1 MKKRKGADQ
10 LLAVALSASMVV
22 SMNAPI
28 AAWAD
33 TGEESS
39 AAVGSQVAETEPVVP
54 VEEQVADST
63 AEPTV
68 ESPEVVDV
76 VKTTE
81 TPVAFAAGETQN
93 ATAVATI
100 DGIAYDTLAAAIAAV
115 PDSGATPTTIT
126 LNSDAA
132 GEVKING
139 DKNII
144 LDLNSHTY
152 NAVQGVGS
160 TGTETNGMQLIKGS
174 TVVIKNGTMT
184 ASANAG
190 LHFMIKNYGDLTL
203 ENVVVQASGLGNGD
217 STVNNCGNLTV
228 RGANARIA
236 APQDGYAVT
245 TGNYVVGTH
254 PRTVI
259 EAGTIDSVYTEGS
272 FWEASGAGQD
282 HSSSTVST
290 EITGGTI
297 GSIGISYWDA
307 AKDLA
312 WTFDVGPDATIGTVN
327 DFAAN
332 VGTGYYASLKDA
344 IAAAQPGDTVTL
356 TNDVQL
362 SRSGDALQVS
372 GADKSIVL
380 DLNGKSIVADE
391 TIGAKVTDGAKLT
404 VRDSAEGGKI
414 QLVKYG
420 FEVVGDT
427 KYTDGSKPDP
437 SNAVSSTLTLEGG
450 TIANSGG
457 YAATVYPYGNGATLN
472 VTGGTIENTYAN
484 GAVDG
489 GFAVSGNGTRNGT
502 LDRGGIAV
510 NVTGGTIKSVQDCAV
525 YLPGYGDV
533 SITGGTVEGWTGI
546 EIDSGNLSI
555 GGDAVVKSTYQGDGT
570 RKYKTSGDGNYNFG
584 AALAVVSKG
593 SQAATGYYG
602 HMNIDIAGGTLESA
616 SYYAIDEY
624 NLAHVQDNAKAS
636 TPYIDSLAITGGTF
650 KGSVGA
656 ILSDNMTGFVTGG
669 TYSSDPAAY
678 IPAGYETTQTVD
690 SMWEVAAVAV
700 AKVGDIEYAS
710 LQDAIDATADG
721 QAISLIA
728 NATENVTVP
737 ATANC
742 TLDLAGYTLNGGT
755 VASKA
760 ALTNNGTLV
769 IKDSV
774 GGGAVKRNDSQ
785 TAGYYVVDN
794 QGTMTVDGG
803 SFSNNSGFYD
813 EAKNTW
819 SAASLVRNGGVAA
832 DRANTLIVNGG
843 TFEQPG
849 FIVVKNDDYGK
860 LTVNGG
866 TFRTQDQTYT
876 QKDGVQATSVNSA
889 IQNWGQAT
897 VSGGDIQGALWVDT
911 WSNDLPS
918 SEMTVGGNVRFK
930 GKVVMGSYASQHGI
944 SKQAILKV
952 TGGTFD
958 VESWS
963 VPSEAALVSLTGGTY
978 SAQIPAGYVADGYLV
993 EPDAGNTTYTVKKA
1007 SETENKVQVVDKD
1020 GNATGAAKSVS
1031 EVVAEV
1037 QKSGGSLVLAGDV
1050 AETSGITIP
1059 APQVGTEAKPV
1070 IIELNGN
1077 DVTASGTDAAVK
1089 VGEGAELV
1097 ISDAKGSG
1105 VISSTSTQAPAVEV
1119 AGTVTLDGATVTSS
1133 SNDGIKVAAGATL
1146 TVKSGVVE
1154 AKAATPKLEYRS
1166 ARSAAPGQYG
1176 ISAVGEQGKTTT
1188 LNIEGGKIS
1197 GEAGALSIGQNVN
1210 CSVKG
1215 GVFNSDVSQYMDS
1228 QNYKQTEAN
1237 GLYYVAPNATNAY
1250 NVAQFKTNAADPSTW
1265 TAPTA
1270 PSGQTFAGWYA
1281 DSQYGTP
1288 STATEGTAYAKF
1300 VNIADVMKFKGG
1312 SLRMDATPSVSEG
1325 LRFGYSLFLPEEMQF
1340 VSSGWKYTIKG
1351 TDYTKV
1357 AEHQA
1362 LYDSGVIDTNLVF
1375 LNVPKND
1382 YAEDISVEMYVTY
1395 KTSDGTTVTFK
1406 EPTAQIR
1413 SVNKVAQ
1420 FILDSPNASAEEK
1433 EYAQKIL
1440 A

>member
-39 AAVGSQVAETEPVVP
+39 AVVGSQVAETEPVVP
-54 VEEQVADST
+54 VEEQVTDSS

-68 ESPEVVDV
+68 ESSEIVDV

-100 DGIAYDTLAAAIAAV
+100 DGTAYDTLAAAIAAV

-126 LNSDAA
+126 LNSDAT
-132 GEVKING
+132 GGVKING
-139 DKNII
+139 DKNVI

-152 NAVQGVGS
+152 NVVQGVGS

-190 LHFMIKNYGDLTL
+190 LHFMIKNYCDLTL

-228 RGANARIA
+228 RGANASIA
-236 APQDGYAVT
+236 APQGGYAVT

-259 EAGTIDSVYTEGS
+259 EAGAIDSVYTEGS

-427 KYTDGSKPDP
+427 TYTDGSKPDP

-510 NVTGGTIKSVQDCAV
+510 NVTGGTIKSAQDCAV

-602 HMNIDIAGGTLESA
+602 HMNIDIAGGALESA

-636 TPYIDSLAITGGTF
+636 TPYIDSLTITGGTF

-794 QGTMTVDGG
+794 QGTMTVDDG
-803 SFSNNSGFYD
+803 SYSNNSGFYD

-843 TFEQPG
+843 TFEQSG

-860 LTVNGG
+860 LTVSGG

-978 SAQIPAGYVADGYLV
+978 SAQIPAGCVADGYLV

-1050 AETSGITIP
+1050 AETSGISIP
-1059 APQVGTEAKPV
+1059 APQTGTEAKPV
-1070 IIELNGN
+1070 TIELNGN
-1077 DVTASGTDAAVK
+1077 SVTTDSANAAVK
-1089 VGEGAELV
+1089 VEEGAELV
-1097 ISDAKGSG
+1097 ISDAKGAG

-1154 AKAATPKLEYRS
+1154 AKAATPKLEYLS

-1250 NVAQFKTNAADPSTW
+1250 NVAQFKTNTADPSTW

-1300 VNIADVMKFKGG
+1300 VDISSVVEFRGG
-1312 SLRMDATPSVSEG
+1312 SLRIDAAPETQGSI
-1325 LRFGYSLFLPEEMQF
+1325 RFGYSLRVPEGSQL
-1340 VSSGWKYTIKG
+1340 VGAGWDCTIEGKEYKYDATNFA
-1351 TDYTKV
+1351 T
-1357 AEHQA
+1357 
-1362 LYDSGVIDTNLVF
+1362 YDTGRTAVNLV
-1375 LNVPKND
+1375 LRNTPKAHYGTQIATIMN
-1382 YAEDISVEMYVTY
+1382 MTY
-1395 KTSDGTTVTFK
+1395 KTVDGTTVTTK
-1406 EPTAQIR
+1406 DIVQTR
-1413 SVNKVAQ
+1413 SINQVAQ
-1420 FILDSPNASAEEK
+1420 YILNSSTASADEK
-1433 EYAQKIL
+1433 EYATKIL

>member
-54 VEEQVADST
+54 VEEQVADSS

-100 DGIAYDTLAAAIAAV
+100 DGTAYDTLAAAIAAV

-126 LNSDAA
+126 LNSDAT
-132 GEVKING
+132 GGVKING
-139 DKNII
+139 DKNVI

-152 NAVQGVGS
+152 NVVQGVGS

-190 LHFMIKNYGDLTL
+190 LHFMIKNYCDLTL

-228 RGANARIA
+228 RGANASIA
-236 APQDGYAVT
+236 APQGGYAVT

-259 EAGTIDSVYTEGS
+259 EAGAIDSVYTEGS

-356 TNDVQL
+356 TNDVRL

-427 KYTDGSKPDP
+427 TYTDGSKPDP

-669 TYSSDPAAY
+669 TYSSDPVAY

-690 SMWEVAAVAV
+690 SRWEVAAVAV
-700 AKVGDIEYAS
+700 AKVGDAEYAS
-710 LQDAIDATADG
+710 LQDAIDAAADG
-721 QAISLIA
+721 QTISLIA
-728 NATENVTVP
+728 DATENVIVP

-742 TLDLAGYTLNGGT
+742 TLDLVGHTLNGGT
-755 VASKA
+755 VAGKA

-774 GGGAVKRNDSQ
+774 GGGAVKRDDSQ

-832 DRANTLIVNGG
+832 DRANTLTVNGG
-843 TFEQPG
+843 TFEQSG

-978 SAQIPAGYVADGYLV
+978 SAQIPAGCVADGYLV

-1037 QKSGGSLVLAGDV
+1037 QKSGGSLVLAGNV
-1050 AETSGITIP
+1050 AETGGITIP
-1059 APQVGTEAKPV
+1059 APQTGQKVESVT
-1070 IIELNGN
+1070 IELNGN

-1119 AGTVTLDGATVTSS
+1119 AGMVTLDGATVTSS

-1215 GVFNSDVSQYMDS
+1215 GVFNSNVSQYMDG

-1237 GLYYVAPNATNAY
+1237 GLYYVAPNADNAY

-1288 STATEGTAYAKF
+1288 STATEGTAYANF

-1312 SLRMDATPSVSEG
+1312 SLRMDAAPETADS
-1325 LRFGYSLFLPEEMQF
+1325 LRFGYSLSLPKEMQL
-1340 VSSGWKYTIKG
+1340 VGAGWKYVIENSERTLAAKNFA
-1351 TDYTKV
+1351 T
-1357 AEHQA
+1357 
-1362 LYDSGVIDTNLVF
+1362 YDNGQTDTNLV
-1375 LNVPKND
+1375 VTDIPKNA
-1382 YAEDISVEMYVTY
+1382 YGKDIPVVMYVTY
-1395 KTSDGTTVTFK
+1395 KTSDGTTVTFEDSDK
-1406 EPTAQIR
+1406 KIR
-1413 SVNKVAQ
+1413 SVNQVAQ
-1420 FILDSPNASAEEK
+1420 FILNSPSASAAEK
-1433 EYAQKIL
+1433 EHARKIL

>member
-1 MKKRKGADQ
+1 
-10 LLAVALSASMVV
+10 
-22 SMNAPI
+22 MNAPI

-39 AAVGSQVAETEPVVP
+39 AVVGSQVAETEPVVP
-54 VEEQVADST
+54 VEEQVTDSS

-68 ESPEVVDV
+68 ESSEIVDV

-100 DGIAYDTLAAAIAAV
+100 DGTAYDTLAAAIAAV

-126 LNSDAA
+126 LNSDAT
-132 GEVKING
+132 GGVKING
-139 DKNII
+139 DKNVI

-152 NAVQGVGS
+152 NVVQGVGS

-190 LHFMIKNYGDLTL
+190 LHFMIKNYCDLTL

-228 RGANARIA
+228 RGANASIA
-236 APQDGYAVT
+236 APQGGYAVT

-259 EAGTIDSVYTEGS
+259 EAGAIDSVYTEGS

-427 KYTDGSKPDP
+427 TYTDGSKPDP

-510 NVTGGTIKSVQDCAV
+510 NVTGGTIKSAQDCAV

-602 HMNIDIAGGTLESA
+602 HMIIDIAGGALESA

-636 TPYIDSLAITGGTF
+636 TPYIDSLTITGGTF

-843 TFEQPG
+843 TFEQSG

-860 LTVNGG
+860 LTVSGG

-978 SAQIPAGYVADGYLV
+978 SAQIPAGCVADGYLV

-1037 QKSGGSLVLAGDV
+1037 QKSGGSLVLAGNV
-1050 AETSGITIP
+1050 AETGGITIP
-1059 APQVGTEAKPV
+1059 APQTGQKVESVT
-1070 IIELNGN
+1070 IELNGN

-1154 AKAATPKLEYRS
+1154 AKAATPKLEYLS

-1250 NVAQFKTNAADPSTW
+1250 NVAQFKTNTADPSTW

-1300 VNIADVMKFKGG
+1300 VDISSVVEFRGG
-1312 SLRMDATPSVSEG
+1312 SLRIDAAPETQGSI
-1325 LRFGYSLFLPEEMQF
+1325 RFGYSLRVPEGSQL
-1340 VSSGWKYTIKG
+1340 VGAGWDCTIEGKEYKYDATNFA
-1351 TDYTKV
+1351 T
-1357 AEHQA
+1357 
-1362 LYDSGVIDTNLVF
+1362 YDTGRTAVNLV
-1375 LNVPKND
+1375 LRNTPKAHYGTQIATIMN
-1382 YAEDISVEMYVTY
+1382 MTY
-1395 KTSDGTTVTFK
+1395 KTVDGTTVTTK
-1406 EPTAQIR
+1406 DIVQTR
-1413 SVNKVAQ
+1413 SINQVAQ
-1420 FILDSPNASAEEK
+1420 YILNSSTASADEK
-1433 EYAQKIL
+1433 EYATKIL

>member
-54 VEEQVADST
+54 VEEQVADSS

-68 ESPEVVDV
+68 ESSEVVDV

-100 DGIAYDTLAAAIAAV
+100 DGTAYDTLAAAIAAV

-126 LNSDAA
+126 LNSDAT
-132 GEVKING
+132 GGVKING
-139 DKNII
+139 DKNVI

-152 NAVQGVGS
+152 NVVQGVGS

-190 LHFMIKNYGDLTL
+190 LHFMIKNYCDLTL

-228 RGANARIA
+228 RGANASIA
-236 APQDGYAVT
+236 APQGGYAVT
-245 TGNYVVGTH
+245 TGNYVVGTY

-259 EAGTIDSVYTEGS
+259 EAGAIDSVYTEGS

-414 QLVKYG
+414 QLVEYG

-427 KYTDGSKPDP
+427 TYADGSKPDP

-489 GFAVSGNGTRNGT
+489 GFAVSGNGTRNGS
-502 LDRGGIAV
+502 LDYGGIAV
-510 NVTGGTIKSVQDCAV
+510 NVTGGTIKSAQDCAM

-555 GGDAVVKSTYQGDGT
+555 GGDAVVKSTYQGDGM

-678 IPAGYETTQTVD
+678 IPAGYETTQ
-690 SMWEVAAVAV
+690 S
-700 AKVGDIEYAS
+700 GGEYVVQAS
-710 LQDAIDATADG
+710 
-721 QAISLIA
+721 
-728 NATENVTVP
+728 
-737 ATANC
+737 
-742 TLDLAGYTLNGGT
+742 DLAQMTIDGITTTYSDPAELI
-755 VASKA
+755 A
-760 ALTNNGTLV
+760 ALTGASGKAIDVKMMSDVEVGGYIPVAEGQTVTLDMNGKTLTSSYAGSFIQNKGTLTITGNGTVYTTDAEAQGRHTVTNYGTLV
-769 IKDSV
+769 IES
-774 GGGAVKRNDSQ
+774 
-785 TAGYYVVDN
+785 
-794 QGTMTVDGG
+794 GTFG
-803 SFSNNSGFYD
+803 SDKSRGN
-813 EAKNTW
+813 A
-819 SAASLVRNGGVAA
+819 VRNYGTA
-832 DRANTLIVNGG
+832 TINGG
-843 TFEQPG
+843 TFTACDNYTNGGYAYAVANGSSSYPNAAMTIQNATVFGKMNGVIACDGGTLDVKGGAYNLGDGSTSNNFRLAYVSGNGTVNIEG
-849 FIVVKNDDYGK
+849 GVFTRNVKNNYGFF
-860 LTVNGG
+860 GG
-866 TFRTQDQTYT
+866 GDSSEGTT
-876 QKDGVQATSVNSA
+876 GSIN
-889 IQNWGQAT
+889 
-897 VSGGDIQGALWVDT
+897 VSGGEF
-911 WSNDLPS
+911 ND
-918 SEMTVGGNVRFK
+918 EIN
-930 GKVVMGSYASQHGI
+930 
-944 SKQAILKV
+944 QAILLDSGSVNISGGMFKDAIAAGKNAKV
-952 TGGTFD
+952 A
-958 VESWS
+958 V
-963 VPSEAALVSLTGGTY
+963 AGGTY
-978 SAQIPAGYVADGYLV
+978 SAQIPAGLVAEGYLV
-993 EPDAGNTTYTVKKA
+993 EPDADNTTYTVKKA

-1050 AETSGITIP
+1050 AETSGIIIP

-1070 IIELNGN
+1070 TIELNGN

-1300 VNIADVMKFKGG
+1300 VNIADVMKFKG
-1312 SLRMDATPSVSEG
+1312 
-1325 LRFGYSLFLPEEMQF
+1325 
-1340 VSSGWKYTIKG
+1340 
-1351 TDYTKV
+1351 
-1357 AEHQA
+1357 
-1362 LYDSGVIDTNLVF
+1362 
-1375 LNVPKND
+1375 
-1382 YAEDISVEMYVTY
+1382 
-1395 KTSDGTTVTFK
+1395 
-1406 EPTAQIR
+1406 
-1413 SVNKVAQ
+1413 
-1420 FILDSPNASAEEK
+1420 
-1433 EYAQKIL
+1433 
-1440 A
+1440 

>member
-1 MKKRKGADQ
+1 M
-10 LLAVALSASMVV
+10 
-22 SMNAPI
+22 
-28 AAWAD
+28 
-33 TGEESS
+33 
-39 AAVGSQVAETEPVVP
+39 
-54 VEEQVADST
+54 
-63 AEPTV
+63 
-68 ESPEVVDV
+68 
-76 VKTTE
+76 
-81 TPVAFAAGETQN
+81 
-93 ATAVATI
+93 
-100 DGIAYDTLAAAIAAV
+100 
-115 PDSGATPTTIT
+115 
-126 LNSDAA
+126 
-132 GEVKING
+132 
-139 DKNII
+139 
-144 LDLNSHTY
+144 
-152 NAVQGVGS
+152 
-160 TGTETNGMQLIKGS
+160 
-174 TVVIKNGTMT
+174 
-184 ASANAG
+184 
-190 LHFMIKNYGDLTL
+190 
-203 ENVVVQASGLGNGD
+203 
-217 STVNNCGNLTV
+217 
-228 RGANARIA
+228 
-236 APQDGYAVT
+236 
-245 TGNYVVGTH
+245 
-254 PRTVI
+254 
-259 EAGTIDSVYTEGS
+259 
-272 FWEASGAGQD
+272 
-282 HSSSTVST
+282 
-290 EITGGTI
+290 
-297 GSIGISYWDA
+297 
-307 AKDLA
+307 
-312 WTFDVGPDATIGTVN
+312 
-327 DFAAN
+327 
-332 VGTGYYASLKDA
+332 
-344 IAAAQPGDTVTL
+344 
-356 TNDVQL
+356 
-362 SRSGDALQVS
+362 QVS

-489 GFAVSGNGTRNGT
+489 GFAVSGNGTRNGS
-502 LDRGGIAV
+502 LDYGGIAV
-510 NVTGGTIKSVQDCAV
+510 NVTGGTIKSAQDCAM

-656 ILSDNMTGFVTGG
+656 ILSDNMAGFVTGG
-669 TYSSDPAAY
+669 TYSSDPVAY

-918 SEMTVGGNVRFK
+918 SEMTVGGNVQFK

-952 TGGTFD
+952 TGGSFD

-963 VPSEAALVSLTGGTY
+963 VPSEAALVSLTGGTF
-978 SAQIPAGYVADGYLV
+978 SAQIPAGCVADGYLV
-993 EPDAGNTTYTVKKA
+993 EPNTDKTVYTVKKA

-1020 GNATGAAKSVS
+1020 GNATGVAKSVS
-1031 EVVAEV
+1031 EVVEEV

-1050 AETSGITIP
+1050 AETGGITIP
-1059 APQVGTEAKPV
+1059 TPQTGTEAKPV
-1070 IIELNGN
+1070 AIELNGN
-1077 DVTASGTDAAVK
+1077 DVTTSGTDAAVK
-1089 VGEGAELV
+1089 VGKGAELV

-1105 VISSTSTQAPAVEV
+1105 VISSTSTQAPALEV

-1154 AKAATPKLEYRS
+1154 AKAATPKLESRS
-1166 ARSAAPGQYG
+1166 ARSAAPSQYG

-1197 GEAGALSIGQNVN
+1197 GEAGALGIGQNVT
-1210 CSVKG
+1210 CSVTG
-1215 GVFNSDVSQYMDS
+1215 GVFNSNVSQYVNS

-1237 GLYYVAPNATNAY
+1237 GLYYVAPNADNAY

-1270 PSGQTFAGWYA
+1270 PEGQTFAGWYA

-1288 STATEGTAYAKF
+1288 STATEGTVYAKF
-1300 VNIADVMKFKGG
+1300 VNIADV
-1312 SLRMDATPSVSEG
+1312 
-1325 LRFGYSLFLPEEMQF
+1325 
-1340 VSSGWKYTIKG
+1340 
-1351 TDYTKV
+1351 
-1357 AEHQA
+1357 
-1362 LYDSGVIDTNLVF
+1362 YDSGVIDTNLVF